1 MEVPQVEEVRLS
13 AELDEAEHRREIRSA
28 EPHGRKCVYNKDIT
42 CTAPDCKLDICS
54 RCPYGYACSFTSTLR
69 DVFGKIV
76 SLAIFLAKSDDVL
89 RDVIAYLSKANE
101 VEQKTERELHP
112 EKNKQKPEQKINF
125 EDEVVVSK
133 QPLPKGSINTKPI
146 KQKISSAQDQM
157 SAQIAKKVAD
167 INEALAN
174 PDGSPE
180 KPLV

>member
-1 MEVPQVEEVRLS
+1 MEVPQVEEARLS
-13 AELDEAEHRREIRSA
+13 AELDEAEHRREVRSA

-42 CTAPDCKLDICS
+42 CTAPDCKLEICS
-54 RCPYGYACSFTSTLR
+54 KCPYGYACSFTSTLR

-101 VEQKTERELHP
+101 VEQKTEREPHL
-112 EKNKQKPEQKINF
+112 
-125 EDEVVVSK
+125 
-133 QPLPKGSINTKPI
+133 

-174 PDGSPE
+174 PDGSPG